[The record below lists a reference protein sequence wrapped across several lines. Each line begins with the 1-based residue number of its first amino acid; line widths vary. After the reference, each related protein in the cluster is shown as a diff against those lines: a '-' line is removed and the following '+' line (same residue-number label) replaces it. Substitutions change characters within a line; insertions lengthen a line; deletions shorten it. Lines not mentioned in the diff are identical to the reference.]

1 MIAPQSHLSAYLLSL
16 QASSCKSHSLSPMGS
31 RQIDDTNPA
40 IVYTNEG
47 IDWGR
52 FEGTN
57 EYNRTATLSVKQGA
71 TARFTFEGS
80 SVAVYGTVGTN
91 DILAVSS
98 YTIDGGSP
106 VNYTAPRVSSNQYR
120 HLFFQSPTLPRGTH
134 TLVIQTLVDDG
145 YYWLDFLTVTSE
157 VATSTSSASP
167 PSTTISPPTP
177 TSLPPTPTS
186 MTSSTTFDSP
196 PPNQTSTSSDV
207 PSQGTQLGT
216 VDSTSSERDMTPLIA
231 GLSSALA
238 VLVIVIG
245 IVVWIFMRRR
255 RREMNAKDVPADG
268 YESPAPTTQIPSP
281 GSDTITP
288 FVQPGYINCDS
299 LSTQPT
305 SARSAKSGATSWHS
319 PNQSTST
326 PPPSSRDIRA
336 SDLPPAYIN
345 EV

>member
-1 MIAPQSHLSAYLLSL
+1 
-16 QASSCKSHSLSPMGS
+16 MGS
-31 RQIDDTNPA
+31 RQIDDTDPA

-52 FEGTN
+52 YGDGTH
-57 EYNRTATLSVKQGA
+57 EYNNTATLSVKQGA

-80 SVAVYGTVGTN
+80 SVAVYGTVGVN

-106 VNYTAPRVSSNQYR
+106 VNYTMPRVSSNQYR

-157 VATSTSSASP
+157 AVTSASSPGPPTTIIPPSTSTSSLSTGSP
-167 PSTTISPPTP
+167 APDSTT
-177 TSLPPTPTS
+177 
-186 MTSSTTFDSP
+186 SSSP
-196 PPNQTSTSSDV
+196 PPNQASTSSDI

-216 VDSTSSERDMTPLIA
+216 VDSTSSEKRDMTPLIA

-238 VLVIVIG
+238 VLAILIAIVA
-245 IVVWIFMRRR
+245 WILIMKRRR
-255 RREMNAKDVPADG
+255 RKMMTKDDPADG
-268 YESPAPTTQIPSP
+268 SEPSTTQITSS
-281 GSDTITP
+281 GGNTVTP
-288 FVQPGYINCDS
+288 FVQNQGYMNYDPMDP
-299 LSTQPT
+299 QPT
-305 SARSAKSGATSWHS
+305 SARSAKSSAMGWHS

-336 SDLPPAYIN
+336 SDLPPAYMN